1 MKHTLRFRAY
11 LADDVASEAWRHI
24 DILRQIRNH
33 AVRHYYNSDYNDRP
47 SDYDQHDKLTEWT
60 DRWPTFAEPSQHA
73 AQQAISQI
81 HSDLETLQ
89 ERRNEGYSVGRLKWQ
104 GTGEFRSLS
113 YNQPRRWNA
122 DHNTGDD
129 RFVRLRLEKISWF
142 KIRAER
148 DVPPTEDSD
157 EVILKKET
165 TGEWYVSLVTTV
177 EDTSEKPPLSEIEPE
192 DCVGVDLG
200 ITNYIHTSENL
211 SVDTLE
217 RVGLAESDEYDRYA
231 REQRKLARKEHGS
244 ANWEKQ
250 RQSVARAKRTIKRK
264 VRDYQHKLT
273 TWLVQEYDVVAVEDL
288 DVKPML
294 ETSQSAKNK
303 QDAAWARFIELL
315 EYKADLHGTHVEKV
329 KPEGTTK
336 ECACCGV
343 ETAKPLW
350 VREHSCPACGHEDDR
365 DLNAAKNILT
375 RGLRQLGAGRSE
387 ETPVQ
392 TALPTFTP
400 QREAVDAK
408 RVVEAGS
415 SGIVRKTQSSMMT
428 RDSVSRTT

>member
-33 AVRHYYNSDYNDRP
+33 AVRDYYNSDYNNRP
-47 SDYDQHDKLTEWT
+47 SDYDQHNKLTEWT
-60 DRWPTFAEPSQHA
+60 DRWPTFANPSQHA
-73 AQQAISQI
+73 AQQAIRQI
-81 HSDLETLQ
+81 HDDLETLQ
-89 ERRNEGYSVGRLKWQ
+89 ERRNEGYDVGRLTWQ
-104 GTGEFRSLS
+104 GAGEFRSVS
-113 YNQPRRWNA
+113 YNQSSRFNV

-129 RFVRLRLEKISWF
+129 RFVRLRLEKIGWF
-142 KIRAER
+142 KIRADR
-148 DVPPTEDSD
+148 DVPTADDID

-177 EDTSEKPPLSEIEPE
+177 EGTPEKPPFSEIDPE

-200 ITNYIHTSENL
+200 ITSYIHTSENL
-211 SVDTLE
+211 SVDTLD
-217 RVGLAESDEYDRYA
+217 LSDEYDRYA
-231 REQRKLARKEHGS
+231 REQRNLDRKEHGS
-244 ANWEKQ
+244 ANWEKHRQ
-250 RQSVARAKRTIKRK
+250 RVAQAKRKIKRK

-273 TWLVQEYDVVAVEDL
+273 TWLVTEYDVVAVEDL

-294 ETSQSAKNK
+294 ETTQNAKNK
-303 QDAAWARFIELL
+303 QDAAWSRFLELL

-329 KPEGTTK
+329 KPAGTTK
-336 ECACCGV
+336 ECAVCGV

-350 VREHSCPACGHEDDR
+350 VREHSCPACGHQDNR
-365 DLNAAKNILT
+365 DLNAAKNILN
-375 RGLRQLGAGRSE
+375 RGLQQLGAGRSE
-387 ETPVQ
+387 STPVQ

-415 SGIVRKTQSSMMT
+415 PGA
-428 RDSVSRTT
+428 

>member
-11 LADDVASEAWRHI
+11 LSDDVASEARRHI

-33 AVRHYYNSDYNDRP
+33 AVRDYYNADYNDKP
-47 SDYDQHDKLTEWT
+47 SDYDQHSKLKDWT
-60 DRWPTFAEPSQHA
+60 DQWPTFAEPSQHA

-81 HSDLETLQ
+81 HNDLETLQ
-89 ERRNEGYSVGRLKWQ
+89 ERRNEGYDVGRLQWQ
-104 GTGEFRSLS
+104 GAGEFRSVS
-113 YNQPRRWNA
+113 YNQSSRFNV
-122 DHNTGDD
+122 DYNTGDD
-129 RFVRLRLEKISWF
+129 RFVLLRLEKIGWF
-142 KIRAER
+142 NIRADR
-148 DVPPTEDSD
+148 DVPPAEDID

-177 EDTSEKPPLSEIEPE
+177 EDTPEKPPLSEIEPE

-200 ITNYIHTSENL
+200 ITSYIHTSENL
-211 SVDTLE
+211 SVDTLD
-217 RVGLAESDEYDRYA
+217 LSDEYDRYA
-231 REQRKLARKEHGS
+231 REQRKLDRKEHGS

-250 RQSVARAKRTIKRK
+250 RQKVAQAKRTIKRK

-273 TWLVQEYDVVAVEDL
+273 TWLVTEYDVVAVEDL

-294 ETSQSAKNK
+294 ETSQNAKNK
-303 QDAAWARFIELL
+303 QDVAWSWFLELL

-336 ECACCGV
+336 ECAVCGV

-350 VREHSCPACGHEDDR
+350 VREHSCPACGHTDDR
-365 DLNAAKNILT
+365 DLNAAKNILN
-375 RGLRQLGAGRSE
+375 RGLNQVGAGRSE
-387 ETPVQ
+387 STPVQ

-400 QREAVDAK
+400 QRERVDAK

-415 SGIVRKTQSSMMT
+415 PEA
-428 RDSVSRTT
+428 

>member
-11 LADDVASEAWRHI
+11 LPDDVASEAWQHI

-33 AVRHYYNSDYNDRP
+33 AVRDYYRSEYNDQT

-60 DRWPTFAEPSQHA
+60 DKWPTFADPSQHA

-81 HSDLETLQ
+81 HDDLETLQ
-89 ERRNEGYSVGRLKWQ
+89 ERRNEGYDVGRLRWQ
-104 GTGEFRSLS
+104 GAGEFRSVS
-113 YNQPRRWNA
+113 YNQPCRWNV
-122 DHNTGDD
+122 DYNTGDD
-129 RFVRLRLEKISWF
+129 RFIRLRLEKIGWF

-148 DVPPTEDSD
+148 DVPPADDID

-177 EDTSEKPPLSEIEPE
+177 EDTPERPPLSEIEPE

-200 ITNYIHTSENL
+200 ITSYIHTSENL
-211 SVDTLE
+211 SVDTLD
-217 RVGLAESDEYDRYA
+217 LSDEYDRYA
-231 REQRKLARKEHGS
+231 REQRKLDRKEHGS

-250 RQSVARAKRTIKRK
+250 RRKVAQAKRTIKRK
-264 VRDYQHKLT
+264 VLDYQHKLT
-273 TWLVQEYDVVAVEDL
+273 TWLVTEYDVVAVEDL

-294 ETSQSAKNK
+294 ETSQNGKNK
-303 QDAAWARFIELL
+303 QDAAWSRFLDLL

-336 ECACCGV
+336 ECAVCGV
-343 ETAKPLW
+343 ETAKPIW
-350 VREHSCPACGHEDDR
+350 VREHSCPACGHTDDR
-365 DLNAAKNILT
+365 DLNAAKNILH
-375 RGLRQLGAGRSE
+375 RGLKQLGAGRSE
-387 ETPVQ
+387 STPVQ

-415 SGIVRKTQSSMMT
+415 PGVVRKTSSSVMT
-428 RDSVSRTT
+428 RDGVSRTT